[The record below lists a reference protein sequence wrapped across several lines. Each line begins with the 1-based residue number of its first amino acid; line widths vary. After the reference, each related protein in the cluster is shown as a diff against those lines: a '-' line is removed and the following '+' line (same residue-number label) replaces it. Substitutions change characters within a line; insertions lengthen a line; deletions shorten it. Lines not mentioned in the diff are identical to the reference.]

1 MAEGDVRSNEEKLIR
16 FLKTG
21 TERNFFLP
29 GKNKSFR
36 YLGNVVCTMM
46 NDGEGQRV
54 VECIKRVHADK
65 LYHKREP
72 LLFILAQSCHAGAND
87 AVKKAAY
94 DLVNEVC
101 ANPVDLFTWL
111 KHIKICSQFTKGW
124 GSGLRRTVNNWYNS
138 RDPKQIAE
146 FVTRYTH
153 VERWSHKDV
162 FRLSHI
168 KPKNDGLAFIVKVVC
183 KGLKTAKE
191 ATPDPAPPV
200 AKLVAYFDAVEYVKH
215 STDGFAAAMKLEEYE
230 LHKEYVPMALLSS
243 KEIWNSLL
251 LNMTVKDVMTSLPA
265 LGRRAYLTMPAR
277 GTDGDPVVREIRHK
291 VLTHLQDMESL
302 ESEQISPFF
311 IYIAIR
317 NYVRVF
323 SDVKKHGGK
332 GGKALK
338 REHAAT
344 NEDQQPQSKK
354 KKKKKGKKQDKGQ
367 GEGVNKEETDENKAT
382 EKAKRNNPD
391 IYEAL
396 HKAFRAA
403 VEKNTPTTGK
413 SYLLALKASSSE
425 FQKGIRGTPSISAI
439 EVMALMA
446 TILKKKESSV
456 DLGFFTAS
464 LTQMKYPAEMENII
478 QDIGLMAVPDL
489 TLACDPASPVTWA
502 LEKKRKYDVIL
513 VMSDGH
519 ETEGETSPG
528 SSLVEYRQKMKL
540 PNTKM
545 VICGLAS
552 PKLEFA
558 TEPGM
563 LDIGGFDATV
573 PKIISE
579 FVTEKL
585 DTL

>member
-1 MAEGDVRSNEEKLIR
+1 ISETESPSTKMAEGDVRSNEEKLIR

-46 NDGEGQRV
+46 NDGE
-54 VECIKRVHADK
+54 
-65 LYHKREP
+65 
-72 LLFILAQSCHAGAND
+72 
-87 AVKKAAY
+87 
-94 DLVNEVC
+94 
-101 ANPVDLFTWL
+101 
-111 KHIKICSQFTKGW
+111 
-124 GSGLRRTVNNWYNS
+124 
-138 RDPKQIAE
+138 
-146 FVTRYTH
+146 
-153 VERWSHKDV
+153 
-162 FRLSHI
+162 
-168 KPKNDGLAFIVKVVC
+168 GLAFIVKVVC

-277 GTDGDPVVREIRHK
+277 GTDGDPVVREIRH
-291 VLTHLQDMESL
+291 
-302 ESEQISPFF
+302 
-311 IYIAIR
+311 
-317 NYVRVF
+317 
-323 SDVKKHGGK
+323 
-332 GGKALK
+332 
-338 REHAAT
+338 
-344 NEDQQPQSKK
+344 
-354 KKKKKGKKQDKGQ
+354 KGKKQDKGQ

-585 DTL
+585 DTFS